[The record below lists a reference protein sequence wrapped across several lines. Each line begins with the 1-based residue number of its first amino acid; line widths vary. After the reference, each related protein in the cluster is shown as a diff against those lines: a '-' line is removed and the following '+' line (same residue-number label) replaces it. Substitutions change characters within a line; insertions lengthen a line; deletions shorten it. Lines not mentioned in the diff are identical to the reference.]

1 MHNRDFFSAAFF
13 WKWGRFQDAK
23 SLPLLH
29 NQESTFSAH
38 LQLLS
43 QARKNF
49 GYSRKLLVKV
59 TPTTAFYQSEV
70 LDPSFSLFFGC
81 LTKIPYFEIDGFV
94 LQLQSTTYSHSFPK
108 WLFFVVYQ
116 VGGVTTIIFCYVGQ
130 SFKKSKMMSWCFDL
144 SINSLVNFMM
154 TYKELPGWRRPVEA
168 LRGNDRGLGCW
179 LRTWWIRHSQ
189 SVRPRRRCETASHKC
204 CRPKGNRRTKVELL
218 LPRTKK
224 VRVLLV
230 SKNNTLGNFAGRKIE
245 EEEEKP

>member
-1 MHNRDFFSAAFF
+1 MVLYCSCRVF
-13 WKWGRFQDAK
+13 
-23 SLPLLH
+23 LP
-29 NQESTFSAH
+29 
-38 LQLLS
+38 
-43 QARKNF
+43 
-49 GYSRKLLVKV
+49 Y
-59 TPTTAFYQSEV
+59 
-70 LDPSFSLFFGC
+70 
-81 LTKIPYFEIDGFV
+81 
-94 LQLQSTTYSHSFPK
+94 SFPQ
-108 WLFFVVYQ
+108 WFFFVVYQ
-116 VGGVTTIIFCYVGQ
+116 VGGVTTIIFCYIGQ

-245 EEEEKP
+245 EERRSLRTMLCRIKRGNRPWICIFSWSAVGLRKPFLHAISRLFPYKLLLSILT